1 MRLSENFSNS
11 FYYAKKLLD
20 DGGRIILLIV
30 LDLIPVVNWIVVG
43 YGARVLREAPSS
55 ESPPKLE
62 NYGSL
67 FVDGAKIFFASLI
80 YLLFPIILI
89 MLGAASFF
97 AEMFSTGKALR
108 SSAVLGGAGIL
119 VALLGMLLG
128 FILLILLV
136 VGIVSLPIAHMVK
149 TGKFSKA
156 FAFGEII
163 KILNG
168 IGKMK
173 YLGWVILTS
182 LIAILI
188 GALTGSVPYIGWLL
202 SAIISPFLTVFIFR
216 SLGDLYNDGAP
227 PELKVAITP
236 SLAGMTGNKC
246 ASCGTPLQPH
256 HKFCPACG
264 AAAPVSSVMETKLCI
279 VCGVR
284 IPVTA
289 VFCGSCGAKQN

>member
-55 ESPPKLE
+55 ESSPKLE

-80 YLLFPIILI
+80 YMLFPIILI

-97 AEMFSTGKALR
+97 AERFSTGKALR

-119 VALLGMLLG
+119 VVLLGMLLG
-128 FILLILLV
+128 FILLILLG
-136 VGIVSLPIAHMVK
+136 VGMAHMVK

-188 GALTGSVPYIGWLL
+188 GGITGSVPYIGWLL

-227 PELKVAITP
+227 PELKVVITP
-236 SLAGMTGNKC
+236 SLTGMTGNKC

-264 AAAPVSSVMETKLCI
+264 AAAPVRSVMETKLCV
-279 VCGVR
+279 VCGIR
-284 IPVTA
+284 IPATA
-289 VFCGSCGAKQN
+289 IFCGSCGAKQN

>member
-11 FYYAKKLLD
+11 FYYVKKLLD

-30 LDLIPVVNWIVVG
+30 LDLIPIVNWIVVG

-62 NYGSL
+62 NYGGL

-80 YLLFPIILI
+80 YLLIPIILI

-97 AEMFSTGKALR
+97 AELFSTGETLR
-108 SSAVLGGAGIL
+108 SSVVLGETGIL

-128 FILLILLV
+128 FALLILLG
-136 VGIVSLPIAHMVK
+136 VGMAHMVK

-163 KILNG
+163 KILNR
-168 IGKMK
+168 IGKVK

-188 GALTGSVPYIGWLL
+188 GGITGRVPYIGWLL

-227 PELKVAITP
+227 SDLKVAIEP
-236 SLAGMTGNKC
+236 SFAGMTGMKC
-246 ASCGTPLQPH
+246 ATCGTPLQPH

-264 AAAPVSSVMETKLCI
+264 ATALVPSLETKVCI
-279 VCGVR
+279 VCGIR
-284 IPVTA
+284 IPATA
-289 VFCGSCGAKQN
+289 VFCGSCGSKQN